1 MTAAHA
7 RDPRIPRAIEA
18 RRQLGRP
25 VGRVWVN
32 GREVGGV
39 DPRYA
44 HLSRTYD

>member
-1 MTAAHA
+1 MTAARA

-18 RRQLGRP
+18 RRHLSRP
-25 VGRVWVN
+25 TGRVWVN
-32 GREVGGV
+32 GRELGGV